1 MPRPWRNGL
10 ADNFCASLTRAREKE
25 SRAHRNT
32 VGGSVSPW
40 AGALIDVGTTRL
52 EKRNA
57 ISATHSIDWE
67 PNLGFEQWFIDRRL
81 ALRFGKDEASLTAGL
96 SWKLAPFDFGMA
108 YVSNM
113 AHNRVGDVFGRNS
126 NSLFATVTL
135 DYGYLLHK
143 R

>member
-1 MPRPWRNGL
+1 VGARALLNNDDERRTDSAGRREGL
-10 ADNFCASLTRAREKE
+10 ARSQEYRLGA
-25 SRAHRNT
+25 
-32 VGGSVSPW
+32 SVSPW

-57 ISATHSIDWE
+57 LSATHSIDWE

-81 ALRFGKDEASLTAGL
+81 ALRFGKDEAALTAGL
-96 SWKLAPFDFGMA
+96 SWKLTPFDFGLA
-108 YVSNM
+108 YVNNM

-126 NSLFATVTL
+126 RSLFATLTL
-135 DYGYLLHK
+135 DYGSLLHE